1 VVRPWFEGWENVPAQ
16 GPLLFV
22 GNHTLFGVIDVPFL
36 AVELWKRR
44 RIALRGLG
52 DHRHFDVPGWRDLL
66 ARFGVVD
73 GTRPNCAALFAAGE
87 SVLVYPGGAREVAKR
102 KGEAYRLLWKK
113 RVGFAKMALAHDVT
127 IVPFAALGVEDAW
140 DIVLDGDELLR
151 TRPGQLWARLGLP
164 TDFVPPV
171 AVGLGPTPLPRPE
184 RLYFRFG
191 APIPPSTFAHLPEE
205 EAAWELREATRAAIE
220 AELATLTKVR
230 EADPQRS
237 LAPRAA
243 RAVGDLAVEAVRRW
257 RSGS

>member
-1 VVRPWFEGWENVPAQ
+1 M
-16 GPLLFV
+16 LF
-22 GNHTLFGVIDVPFL
+22 
-36 AVELWKRR
+36 R
-44 RIALRGLG
+44 
-52 DHRHFDVPGWRDLL
+52 
-66 ARFGVVD
+66 
-73 GTRPNCAALFAAGE
+73 
-87 SVLVYPGGAREVAKR
+87 S
-102 KGEAYRLLWKK
+102 
-113 RVGFAKMALAHDVT
+113 FAKMALAHDVT